1 MKKISLIFAVFVL
14 CISMVSCSAGISRDE
29 ADIIARD
36 LLNKLAEDD
45 IEGATEMMHPS
56 TNTTVE
62 LFEAYIDALEKSECV
77 NFGML
82 DEVKLLSNFSSA
94 VYSSSVG
101 GSYYEIQYR
110 LVQGDLSFRCII
122 EIIKVDDIIGV
133 SNIEISVE

>member
-1 MKKISLIFAVFVL
+1 
-14 CISMVSCSAGISRDE
+14 
-29 ADIIARD
+29 
-36 LLNKLAEDD
+36 
-45 IEGATEMMHPS
+45 
-56 TNTTVE
+56 
-62 LFEAYIDALEKSECV
+62 
-77 NFGML
+77 ML
-82 DEVKLLSNFSSA
+82 DEVKLLSNFSSE